1 MVNIQVRNVPDNV
14 ALKLNEM
21 AAEKKMSREEFLRM
35 YFKKITVENDV
46 IFSEDRYRNLVNIL
60 IDRLEENN
68 MIMEQC
74 VQAIENGERRSNID
88 GSR

>member
-21 AAEKKMSREEFLRM
+21 AAKKKMSREQFLRN
-35 YFKKITVENDV
+35 YFEKMTVENDV
-46 IFSEDRYRNLVNIL
+46 TFAEDRYRELVNIL

-74 VQAIENGERRSNID
+74 VQAIKNGERQE
-88 GSR
+88 

>member
-1 MVNIQVRNVPDNV
+1 VVNIQVRNVPDNV

-21 AAEKKMSREEFLRM
+21 AAKKKMSREQFLRN
-35 YFKKITVENDV
+35 YFEKMTVENDV
-46 IFSEDRYRNLVNIL
+46 IFAEDRYRELVNIL

-74 VQAIENGERRSNID
+74 VQAIENGERQE
-88 GSR
+88 

>member
-21 AAEKKMSREEFLRM
+21 AAKKKMSREQFLRK
-35 YFKKITVENDV
+35 YFEKITVENDV

-74 VQAIENGERRSNID
+74 VQAMEEMKFKEEID
-88 GSR
+88 EY

>member
-21 AAEKKMSREEFLRM
+21 ASKKKMSREQFLRN
-35 YFKKITVENDV
+35 YFEKMTVENDV
-46 IFSEDRYRNLVNIL
+46 TFAEDRYRELVNIL

-74 VQAIENGERRSNID
+74 VQAIENGERQE
-88 GSR
+88 

>member
-21 AAEKKMSREEFLRM
+21 AAKKKMSREQFLRN
-35 YFKKITVENDV
+35 YFEKMTVENDV
-46 IFSEDRYRNLVNIL
+46 TFAEDRYRELVNIL

-68 MIMEQC
+68 MIMGQC
-74 VQAIENGERRSNID
+74 VQAIENGERQE
-88 GSR
+88 

>member
-21 AAEKKMSREEFLRM
+21 AAKKKMSREQFLRN
-35 YFKKITVENDV
+35 YFEKMTVENDV
-46 IFSEDRYRNLVNIL
+46 IFAEDRYRELVNIL

-74 VQAIENGERRSNID
+74 VQAIENGERQE
-88 GSR
+88 

>member
-21 AAEKKMSREEFLRM
+21 AAKKKMSREQFLRN
-35 YFKKITVENDV
+35 YFEKMTVENDV
-46 IFSEDRYRNLVNIL
+46 TFAEDRYRELVNIL

-74 VQAIENGERRSNID
+74 VQAIENGE
-88 GSR
+88 

>member
-21 AAEKKMSREEFLRM
+21 AAKKKMSREQFLRN
-35 YFKKITVENDV
+35 YFEKMTVENDV
-46 IFSEDRYRNLVNIL
+46 IFAEDRYRNLVNIL

-74 VQAIENGERRSNID
+74 VQAIENGERKE
-88 GSR
+88 

>member
-14 ALKLNEM
+14 VLKLNEM
-21 AAEKKMSREEFLRM
+21 AAKKKMSREQFLRN
-35 YFKKITVENDV
+35 YFEKMTVENDV
-46 IFSEDRYRNLVNIL
+46 TFAEDRYRELVNIL

-74 VQAIENGERRSNID
+74 VQAIENGERQE
-88 GSR
+88 

>member
-21 AAEKKMSREEFLRM
+21 AAKKKMSREQFLRN
-35 YFKKITVENDV
+35 YFEKMTVENDV
-46 IFSEDRYRNLVNIL
+46 TFAEDRYRELVYIL

-74 VQAIENGERRSNID
+74 VQAIENGERQE
-88 GSR
+88 

>member
-1 MVNIQVRNVPDNV
+1 MNIQVRNVPDNV

-21 AAEKKMSREEFLRM
+21 AAKKKMSREQFLRN
-35 YFKKITVENDV
+35 YFEKMTVENDV
-46 IFSEDRYRNLVNIL
+46 IFAEDRYRNLVNIL

-74 VQAIENGERRSNID
+74 VQAIENGERQE
-88 GSR
+88 

>member
-21 AAEKKMSREEFLRM
+21 AAKKKMSREQFLRN
-35 YFKKITVENDV
+35 YFEKMTVENDV
-46 IFSEDRYRNLVNIL
+46 TFAEDRYRELVNIL

-68 MIMEQC
+68 MIMEQR
-74 VQAIENGERRSNID
+74 VQAIENGERQE
-88 GSR
+88 

>member
-21 AAEKKMSREEFLRM
+21 AAKKKMSREQFLRN
-35 YFKKITVENDV
+35 YFEKMTVENDV
-46 IFSEDRYRNLVNIL
+46 TFAEDRYRELVNIL
-60 IDRLEENN
+60 LDRLEENN

-74 VQAIENGERRSNID
+74 VQAIENGERQE
-88 GSR
+88 

>member
-21 AAEKKMSREEFLRM
+21 AAKKKMSREQFLRN
-35 YFKKITVENDV
+35 YFEKMTIENDV
-46 IFSEDRYRNLVNIL
+46 TFAEDRYRELVNIL

-68 MIMEQC
+68 MIMGQC
-74 VQAIENGERRSNID
+74 VQAIENGERQE
-88 GSR
+88 

>member
-21 AAEKKMSREEFLRM
+21 AVKKKMSREQFLRN
-35 YFKKITVENDV
+35 YFEKMTVENDV
-46 IFSEDRYRNLVNIL
+46 IFAEDRYRELVNIL

-74 VQAIENGERRSNID
+74 VQAIENGERQE
-88 GSR
+88 

>member
-21 AAEKKMSREEFLRM
+21 AAKKKMSREQFLRK
-35 YFKKITVENDV
+35 YFEKITVENDV

-74 VQAIENGERRSNID
+74 VQAMEEMKFKEEID
-88 GSR
+88 E

>member
-21 AAEKKMSREEFLRM
+21 AAKKKMSREQFLRN
-35 YFKKITVENDV
+35 YFEKMTVENDV
-46 IFSEDRYRNLVNIL
+46 TFAEDRYRELVNIL

-74 VQAIENGERRSNID
+74 VQAIENGERQE
-88 GSR
+88 

>member
-21 AAEKKMSREEFLRM
+21 AAKKKMSREQFLRN
-35 YFKKITVENDV
+35 YFEKMTVENDV
-46 IFSEDRYRNLVNIL
+46 IFAEDRYRNLVNIL

-74 VQAIENGERRSNID
+74 VQAIENGERQE
-88 GSR
+88 

>member
-21 AAEKKMSREEFLRM
+21 AAKKKMSREQFLRKC
-35 YFKKITVENDV
+35 FEKITVENDV

-74 VQAIENGERRSNID
+74 VQAMEEMKFKEEID
-88 GSR
+88 E

>member
-21 AAEKKMSREEFLRM
+21 AAKKKMSREQFLRN
-35 YFKKITVENDV
+35 YFEKMTFENDV
-46 IFSEDRYRNLVNIL
+46 TFAEDRYRELVNIL

-74 VQAIENGERRSNID
+74 VQAIENGERKE
-88 GSR
+88 

>member
-21 AAEKKMSREEFLRM
+21 AAKKKMSREQFLRN
-35 YFKKITVENDV
+35 YFEKMTVENDV
-46 IFSEDRYRNLVNIL
+46 TFAEDRYRELVNIL

-74 VQAIENGERRSNID
+74 VQAIENGERKE
-88 GSR
+88 

>member
-1 MVNIQVRNVPDNV
+1 MVNIQVRNIPDNV

-21 AAEKKMSREEFLRM
+21 AAKKKMSREQFLRN
-35 YFKKITVENDV
+35 YFEKMTVENDV
-46 IFSEDRYRNLVNIL
+46 TFAEDRYRELVNIL

-74 VQAIENGERRSNID
+74 VQAIENGERQE
-88 GSR
+88 

>member
-1 MVNIQVRNVPDNV
+1 VVNIQVRNVPDNV

-21 AAEKKMSREEFLRM
+21 AAKKKMSREQFLRN
-35 YFKKITVENDV
+35 YFEKMTVENDV
-46 IFSEDRYRNLVNIL
+46 TFAEDRYRELVNIL

-74 VQAIENGERRSNID
+74 VQAIENGERQE
-88 GSR
+88 

>member
-14 ALKLNEM
+14 ALKLNEV
-21 AAEKKMSREEFLRM
+21 AAKKKMSREQFLRN
-35 YFKKITVENDV
+35 YFEKMTVENDV
-46 IFSEDRYRNLVNIL
+46 TFAEDRYRELVNIL

-74 VQAIENGERRSNID
+74 VQAIENGERQE
-88 GSR
+88 

>member
-1 MVNIQVRNVPDNV
+1 MNIQVRNVPDNV

-21 AAEKKMSREEFLRM
+21 AAKKKMSREQFLRN
-35 YFKKITVENDV
+35 YFEKMTVENDV
-46 IFSEDRYRNLVNIL
+46 TFAEDRYRELVNIL

-74 VQAIENGERRSNID
+74 VQAIENGERKE
-88 GSR
+88 

>member
-21 AAEKKMSREEFLRM
+21 AAKKKMSREQVLRN
-35 YFKKITVENDV
+35 YFEKMTVENDV
-46 IFSEDRYRNLVNIL
+46 IFAEDRYRELVNIL

-74 VQAIENGERRSNID
+74 VQAIENGERQE
-88 GSR
+88 

>member
-1 MVNIQVRNVPDNV
+1 MNIQVRNVPDNV

-21 AAEKKMSREEFLRM
+21 AAKKKMSREQFLRN
-35 YFKKITVENDV
+35 YFEKMTVENDV
-46 IFSEDRYRNLVNIL
+46 TFAEDRYRELVNIL

-74 VQAIENGERRSNID
+74 VQAIENGERQE
-88 GSR
+88 